1 MNVLI
6 GGSNGLIGKELV
18 NRLRSEGH
26 RVISLVRR
34 EPFSSD
40 EIQWDIPNRKINLK
54 DVSSIDGVIH
64 LGGAPIADRRWSDSV
79 CEELRSSRIL
89 STELLVETLKEAN
102 VSPKVFICASAI
114 GIYGDRL
121 DEKLTE
127 RSSVGRGFL
136 ADLTSDWEK
145 MASKASIGRVIY
157 ARFGIVLSPTGGAL
171 GKMLLP
177 FRLGVGGRLGAGHHY
192 MSWITL
198 SDAVSALMFMLESSN
213 STGPINI
220 VSPSP
225 VRNEEFTRILGKVL
239 GRPALFPVPSFAL
252 RLLFGSMVD
261 EVLLSSQRVIP
272 GVLLRE
278 GFKFDDSNLETALSE
293 MLN

>member
-26 RVISLVRR
+26 RVICLVRR

-198 SDAVSALMFMLESSN
+198 SDAISALMFMLESSN

-272 GVLLRE
+272 DVLLRE

>member
-6 GGSNGLIGKELV
+6 SGSNGLIGKELV
-18 NRLRSEGH
+18 ARLRSEGH
-26 RVISLVRR
+26 RVIRLVRS
-34 EPFSSD
+34 EPCSKD
-40 EIQWDIPNRKINLK
+40 EVQWDIVKRRIDLK
-54 DVSSIDGVIH
+54 TVPVIDWVIH
-64 LGGAPIADRRWSDSV
+64 LGGAPIADKRWSNAV
-79 CEELRSSRIL
+79 REELRSSRIL
-89 STELLVETLKEAN
+89 STELLVTTLREMN

-114 GIYGDRL
+114 GIYGERQ

-127 RSSVGRGFL
+127 VSSIGKGFL
-136 ADLTSDWEK
+136 ADLTSDWEA
-145 MASKASIGRVIY
+145 MASKSSVERIIH
-157 ARFGIVLSPTGGAL
+157 ARFGIVLSPNGGAL

-177 FRLGVGGRLGAGHHY
+177 FRIGVGGRLGEGRHY

-198 SDAVSALMFMLESSN
+198 SDAVSALIFMLKDSIA
-213 STGPINI
+213 TGPVNI

-239 GRPALFPVPSFAL
+239 GRPTLFPVPTFAL

-261 EVLLSSQRVIP
+261 EVLLSSQQVIP
-272 GVLLRE
+272 NVLLEE
-278 GFKFDDSNLETALSE
+278 GFRFGDPNLETALSE

>member
-26 RVISLVRR
+26 RVICLVRR

-64 LGGAPIADRRWSDSV
+64 LGGAPIVDRRWSASV

-102 VSPKVFICASAI
+102 VSPKLFICASAI

-145 MASKASIGRVIY
+145 MASKASIERVIS

-177 FRLGVGGRLGAGHHY
+177 FRLGVGGKLGAGHHY

-272 GVLLRE
+272 DVLLRE

>member
-26 RVISLVRR
+26 RVICLVRR

-54 DVSSIDGVIH
+54 DVSSIDAVIH
-64 LGGAPIADRRWSDSV
+64 LGGAPIVDRRWSASV

-136 ADLTSDWEK
+136 ADLTSDWEI
-145 MASKASIGRVIY
+145 MASKASIERVIS

-177 FRLGVGGRLGAGHHY
+177 FRLGVGGKLGAGHHY

-252 RLLFGSMVD
+252 RLLFG
-261 EVLLSSQRVIP
+261 
-272 GVLLRE
+272 
-278 GFKFDDSNLETALSE
+278 
-293 MLN
+293 

>member
-18 NRLRSEGH
+18 NRLRLEGH
-26 RVISLVRR
+26 RVICLVRR

-89 STELLVETLKEAN
+89 STELLVEILKEAN
-102 VSPKVFICASAI
+102 VNPKVFICASAI

-145 MASKASIGRVIY
+145 MASKASIERVIS
-157 ARFGIVLSPTGGAL
+157 ARFGIVLSPRGGAL

-177 FRLGVGGRLGAGHHY
+177 FRLGVGGKLGAGHHY

-198 SDAVSALMFMLESSN
+198 SDAVSALMFMLENSN
-213 STGPINI
+213 SKGPINI

-272 GVLLRE
+272 DVLLRE

>member
-26 RVISLVRR
+26 RVICLVRR

-64 LGGAPIADRRWSDSV
+64 LGGAPIVDRRWSASV

-102 VSPKVFICASAI
+102 VSPKLFICASAI

-136 ADLTSDWEK
+136 ADLTADWEK
-145 MASKASIGRVIY
+145 MASKASIERVIS

-177 FRLGVGGRLGAGHHY
+177 FRLGVGGKLGAGHHY

-272 GVLLRE
+272 DVLLRE

>member
-26 RVISLVRR
+26 RVICLVRR

-127 RSSVGRGFL
+127 RSSVGSGFL
-136 ADLTSDWEK
+136 AGLTSDWEK
-145 MASKASIGRVIY
+145 MASKASIERVIY

-171 GKMLLP
+171 CKMLLP

-213 STGPINI
+213 SKGPINI

-239 GRPALFPVPSFAL
+239 GRPALLPVPSFAL

-272 GVLLRE
+272 DVLLRE

>member
-26 RVISLVRR
+26 RVICLVRR
-34 EPFSSD
+34 EPFSSE
-40 EIQWDIPNRKINLK
+40 EIQWDIPNRKINVK

-127 RSSVGRGFL
+127 RSSVGSGFL
-136 ADLTSDWEK
+136 AGLTSDWEK
-145 MASKASIGRVIY
+145 MASKASIERVIY

-213 STGPINI
+213 SKGPINI

-239 GRPALFPVPSFAL
+239 GRPALLPVPSFAL

-272 GVLLRE
+272 DVLLRE

>member
-26 RVISLVRR
+26 RVICLVRR

-89 STELLVETLKEAN
+89 STELLVEILKEAN

-145 MASKASIGRVIY
+145 MASKASIERVIY

-272 GVLLRE
+272 DVLLRE

>member
-26 RVISLVRR
+26 RVICLVRR

-40 EIQWDIPNRKINLK
+40 EIQWDIPNRKINVK

-127 RSSVGRGFL
+127 RSSVGSGFL
-136 ADLTSDWEK
+136 AGLTSDWEK
-145 MASKASIGRVIY
+145 MASKASIERVIY

-213 STGPINI
+213 SKGPINI

-239 GRPALFPVPSFAL
+239 GRPALLPVPSFAL

-272 GVLLRE
+272 DVLLRE